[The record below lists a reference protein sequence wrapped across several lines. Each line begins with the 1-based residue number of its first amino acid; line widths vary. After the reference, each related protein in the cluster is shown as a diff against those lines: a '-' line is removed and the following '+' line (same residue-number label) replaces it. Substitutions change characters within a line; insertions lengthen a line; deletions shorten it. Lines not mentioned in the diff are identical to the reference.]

1 MNFLLRNIPDYLVDK
16 LNVLRQIS
24 FTALFALVFINIY
37 YPFNAE
43 NWFHA
48 KQGELFLY
56 SSLYILAGMLVIV
69 FSRMIFIGIGK
80 SHKINYL
87 LYIVWNLAEILLL
100 AFTYTLMDVYML
112 GNEENPFEL
121 YFNLLVVTI
130 FVLAIPYSLSWLYYS
145 WQDQKRKLL
154 ELSTETSSEYSL
166 RNMIN
171 FYDETDKLRFS
182 LNADD
187 VLYIESTDNYVTV
200 YVQDKDRIKKIM
212 LRNTMKRLEIELEK
226 TLFRRCHRSFIVNFQ
241 NVKMVRLSGTSL
253 YIYIDASEEI
263 RIPVSRTYVEKVHET
278 INQLSL

>member
-1 MNFLLRNIPDYLVDK
+1 MNFILRQIPDYLVEK

-37 YPFNAE
+37 SPFDAE
-43 NWFHA
+43 SWFNA

-56 SSLYILAGMLVIV
+56 SSLFILAGMMVIV
-69 FSRMIFIGIGK
+69 ISRMIFIRIGN
-80 SHKINYL
+80 SFRINYL
-87 LYIVWNLAEILLL
+87 IYIFWTLAEIFVL
-100 AFTYTLMDVYML
+100 AFTYTILEIFML
-112 GNEENPFEL
+112 GNEENALEL
-121 YFNLLVVTI
+121 YFRLLVVTI

-154 ELSTETSSEYSL
+154 ELSKETSSEYSL

-182 LNADD
+182 LSADN

-200 YVQDKDRIKKIM
+200 YVQDKERIKKVM

-226 TLFRRCHRSFIVNFQ
+226 TMFRRCHRSYMVNFQ
-241 NVKMVRLSGTSL
+241 NVKMVRLVGTTL
-253 YIYIDASEEI
+253 YIYIDATEEI
-263 RIPVSRTYVEKVHET
+263 KIPVSRTYVEKVHET

>member
-1 MNFLLRNIPDYLVDK
+1 
-16 LNVLRQIS
+16 
-24 FTALFALVFINIY
+24 
-37 YPFNAE
+37 
-43 NWFHA
+43 
-48 KQGELFLY
+48 
-56 SSLYILAGMLVIV
+56 MLVIV
-69 FSRMIFIGIGK
+69 FSRMIFIWIGK

-100 AFTYTLMDVYML
+100 AFTYTVLDVYFL
-112 GNEENPFEL
+112 GNAENPFEL
-121 YFNLLVVTI
+121 YFRLLLLTV

-145 WQDQKRKLL
+145 WQDQKRKLF
-154 ELSTETSSEYSL
+154 ELSSETSSEYSL
-166 RNMIN
+166 RNMVN

-200 YVQDKDRIKKIM
+200 YVQDKDRVKKVM

-253 YIYIDASEEI
+253 FIYIDASEEI
-263 RIPVSRTYVEKVHET
+263 KIPVSRTYMEKVHET